1 MHKNPLQVDLAGD
14 SEMLISGGAKTVWRG
29 DDGCALPAASA
40 CTPGTRGSG
49 THGDGGGRR

>member
-1 MHKNPLQVDLAGD
+1 
-14 SEMLISGGAKTVWRG
+14 MLISGAASGVWH
-29 DDGCALPAASA
+29 DGSGALPVASA